1 MSRRLAASSAIT
13 DQGGERWTS
22 RSCSSAIS
30 VSRRARGRHWP
41 RRSLALYAAY
51 LDDAGRDL
59 RIVHAFPDAA
69 SMATHFE
76 GAADRANAVATIIA
90 PAGFEVYGNAPP
102 TATEQLRREAHAA
115 GVRLDLFADPL
126 GGFLRDVRPATG
138 AAG

>member
-1 MSRRLAASSAIT
+1 MDEPIVFISHFRLAPDARPALAEAFAGAVGLI
-13 DQGGERWTS
+13 GETK
-22 RSCSSAIS
+22 
-30 VSRRARGRHWP
+30 P
-41 RRSLALYAAY
+41 RTALYAAY

-76 GAADRANAVATIIA
+76 GAADRANAVATIMA
-90 PAGFEVYGNAPP
+90 PAGFEVYGGAPP
-102 TATEQLRREAHAA
+102 SATEQLRRAAHAA

-126 GGFLRDVRPATG
+126 GGFLRGVRPATG